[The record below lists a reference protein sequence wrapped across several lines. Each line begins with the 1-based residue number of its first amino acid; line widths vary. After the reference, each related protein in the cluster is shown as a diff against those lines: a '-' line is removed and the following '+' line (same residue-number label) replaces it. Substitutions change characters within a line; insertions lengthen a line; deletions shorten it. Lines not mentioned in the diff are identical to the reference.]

1 MIRHAVL
8 VILWVTSLA
17 VTSALARQAAT
28 PTPAPQG
35 PNPLSMTIGGDDIAF
50 RVTSVQSRGMIGGSN
65 VVVGTLMIR
74 VNGIWREA
82 AINPM
87 TGLVPAN

>member
-1 MIRHAVL
+1 
-8 VILWVTSLA
+8 
-17 VTSALARQAAT
+17 
-28 PTPAPQG
+28 
-35 PNPLSMTIGGDDIAF
+35 MTIGGDDIAF
-50 RVTSVQSRGMIGGSN
+50 RVTSVQSRGMTGGSN

-74 VNGIWREA
+74 VNGIWRQA